1 MLEDRPQFQALL
13 GIILSLPGIW
23 FNSPSLAEIKKDVT
37 LLSIPPY

>member
-23 FNSPSLAEIKKDVT
+23 FNSPNLAEIKK
-37 LLSIPPY
+37 